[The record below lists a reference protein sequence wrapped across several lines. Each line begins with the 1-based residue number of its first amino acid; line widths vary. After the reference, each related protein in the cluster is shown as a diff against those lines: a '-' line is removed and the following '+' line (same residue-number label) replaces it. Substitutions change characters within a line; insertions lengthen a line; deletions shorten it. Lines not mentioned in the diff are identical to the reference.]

1 MDTLKSGWTLM
12 FITQRYTRRREPF
25 MPIYWGRF
33 LRKVRGNQSKR
44 QL

>member
-1 MDTLKSGWTLM
+1 M

-25 MPIYWGRF
+25 MPIYWTPF
-33 LRKVRGNQSKR
+33 LEEWGNQSKR